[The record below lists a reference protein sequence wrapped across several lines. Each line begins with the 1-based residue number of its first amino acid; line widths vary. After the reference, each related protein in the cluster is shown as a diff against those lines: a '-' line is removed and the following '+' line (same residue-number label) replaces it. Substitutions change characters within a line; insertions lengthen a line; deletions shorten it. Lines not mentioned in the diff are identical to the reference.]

1 MWVVTLLLEEV
12 CVSVRVNAR
21 KFGVVLFHYH
31 SRFLTWILLILRI
44 LRIPTAFLL
53 LSCATW
59 RATWRCATRLLL
71 VRARDTRL
79 FITRSCA
86 TRLC

>member
-53 LSCATW
+53 LSCAT
-59 RATWRCATRLLL
+59 RLP
-71 VRARDTRL
+71 RARATRL